1 MLCLGRCS
9 AVVRPAVT
17 VVPPHPSGDHP
28 GMAAAPCGVSLPP
41 PWALSAGRSDGLWSC
56 VSRCCEPWGAGGAA
70 QLPRSP
76 TALCW
81 AQKRRGGFGSRLCA
95 PAQPWRAER
104 GAAHA
109 AAAARPAALGPSGPR
124 CGDEWERST
133 QLRQLGWIPASP
145 CRSIPC
151 RNAALPSR
159 CDPTERGRG
168 R

>member
-17 VVPPHPSGDHP
+17 VVPPPPSGDHP
-28 GMAAAPCGVSLPP
+28 GMAAAPRGVSLPP

-56 VSRCCEPWGAGGAA
+56 VSRCCEPWGAGGQHSFLGA
-70 QLPRSP
+70 PRLS
-76 TALCW
+76 A
-81 AQKRRGGFGSRLCA
+81 GSDGFGSRLCA

-159 CDPTERGRG
+159 CDPAERGRG